1 MSKDD
6 KDSSQLNACVTNLLK
21 RSLCK
26 EIQDT
31 IFEMKE
37 IRDDAHHI
45 WITLKDVYGEPEC
58 DDKVQKTSESLE
70 GSSTPSTSII
80 EPQVTSLG
88 EEGGQ
93 KPQEAASLEQAVEP
107 LVTGGLT
114 ACHREAE
121 PMCVM
126 GDPQEPSVD
135 PLHFNNNDHQLSE
148 ETTSP
153 NPFTSSIEHFSCFMA
168 KVEKCS
174 EKENEVGEY
183 KFGKMSKK
191 DKEKIAKLMELV
203 VSQKEM
209 IEGQQAY
216 LRSLNDEF
224 DKYKLVN
231 VSLIKKCKSLN
242 EECTRATNSL
252 SCVAQLKETNRE
264 LVDNLVE
271 LTSKHGDLQNDHIE
285 LLKSHEKLMDAHAM
299 LEIAHEVV
307 LTSVKFIE
315 PLSHTCTCSLVNND
329 LSCANICVDQ
339 ASQSSIEHVCVETCD
354 DLLIQE
360 NDELKK
366 EVERLNKSL
375 SELKGKNQVQPSQDN
390 RDNMVKKLEKG
401 STDTCSSPHQDLK
414 INKS

>member
-1 MSKDD
+1 
-6 KDSSQLNACVTNLLK
+6 
-21 RSLCK
+21 
-26 EIQDT
+26 
-31 IFEMKE
+31 
-37 IRDDAHHI
+37 
-45 WITLKDVYGEPEC
+45 
-58 DDKVQKTSESLE
+58 
-70 GSSTPSTSII
+70 
-80 EPQVTSLG
+80 
-88 EEGGQ
+88 
-93 KPQEAASLEQAVEP
+93 
-107 LVTGGLT
+107 
-114 ACHREAE
+114 
-121 PMCVM
+121 M

-135 PLHFNNNDHQLSE
+135 PLHFDNDDHQLSE

-216 LRSLNDEF
+216 LKSLNDEF

-231 VSLIKKCKSLN
+231 VSLIKKCNSLN

-252 SCVAQLKETNRE
+252 SCVAQLKETNGE

-329 LSCANICVDQ
+329 LCCANICVDQ

-354 DLLIQE
+354 DLLILE

-401 STDTCSSPHQDLK
+401 SIDTCSNPEQDQ
-414 INKS
+414 